1 LRQTR
6 NQVIILVGV
15 GIAIALLITL
25 FSPLASA
32 SPDGL
37 EKVAEDKAFIDSAK
51 DAPYEL
57 IADYVFPWV
66 DNEDLAT
73 ILAGA
78 VGVLIVAGVTFG
90 LAFGLQR
97 LGGRSAAPERGGDAG
112 PRSSP

>member
-1 LRQTR
+1 MRQTR

-73 ILAGA
+73 ILAGV

-97 LGGRSAAPERGGDAG
+97 LGGRSPAPEKGRDASREG
-112 PRSSP
+112 PP